1 MPASRKKIPRLRIT
15 PRLSGIEEP
24 RGSATI
30 PSMPVTKEKD
40 LPDNL
45 KAVWL
50 KAMSA
55 MELKNFGYAS
65 QLYQSILKA
74 HPEFLLARQLARKAA
89 IAKNAGKKGM
99 LGAFS
104 SASFSTMKVQSLVK
118 KDPVAALEAIEKSL
132 ENDPFNPQINQ
143 ILREAALAANLP
155 DTAEF
160 ALQTIIDGNPKDTR
174 TMHELAKLYL
184 NHAKPQRAVDVY
196 NRILQVAPNDLA
208 AIKGG
213 KDASAAASMLSGGW
227 ERDDATYRD
236 LMKNRDEAVA
246 LEQKGR
252 VVRSDEVIDN
262 LLKELHL
269 KVETEP
275 ESIDASRRIAEL
287 YEQKEDL
294 ANAIAWYTYAA
305 SLTNNSDASL
315 VRKVS
320 DLRIK
325 QFDHSI
331 TEFEHYI
338 AENPG
343 TDEAKACEEQLADLR
358 RQRAEL
364 LLDDARRRVERNPT
378 DLMARFELGAIL
390 VNLEK
395 YREATS
401 ELQKARQNPA
411 VHLRAVNLLGQ
422 CYSARGMLDL
432 AAETLELAV
441 SELPVMDGT
450 KKETVYNLGIVYEK
464 MGNIEKAIQCMKQ
477 IYSVDAD
484 YRDVEQRVEGSYMS

>member
-1 MPASRKKIPRLRIT
+1 MTA
-15 PRLSGIEEP
+15 
-24 RGSATI
+24 
-30 PSMPVTKEKD
+30 MPVTQEKD
-40 LPDNL
+40 LPENL

-104 SASFSTMKVQSLVK
+104 SASFSAMKVQSLVK

-132 ENDPFNPQINQ
+132 ENDPFNPQVNQ
-143 ILREAALAANLP
+143 ILREAALAASLP

-184 NHAKPQRAVDVY
+184 NHGKPQQAVEVY

-213 KDASAAASMLSGGW
+213 KDASAAASMMSGGW
-227 ERDDATYRD
+227 EKEGATYRD
-236 LMKNRDEAVA
+236 LMRNKDEAVA
-246 LEQKGR
+246 LEQKNR

-262 LLKELHL
+262 LLRELHA
-269 KVETEP
+269 KVEAEP
-275 ESIDASRRIAEL
+275 ENIDASRRIAEL

-294 ANAIAWYTYAA
+294 ENAIAWYHYAA

-315 VRKVS
+315 VRKGS
-320 DLRIK
+320 DLRLK

-331 TEFEHYI
+331 AEFEHYI

-343 TDEAKACEEQLADLR
+343 TDEAAACEEQLAGLL

-390 VNLEK
+390 VNLGK

-411 VHLRAVNLLGQ
+411 VRLKAMNLLGQ
-422 CYSARGMLDL
+422 CYSERGMLDL
-432 AAETLELAV
+432 AAETLELAS
-441 SELPVMDGT
+441 SELSLMDGA
-450 KKETVYNLGIVYEK
+450 KKEIIYSLGLVYEK
-464 MGNIEKAIQCMKQ
+464 MGDTEKSIQCMKQ
-477 IYSVDAD
+477 IYSVDSE
-484 YRDVEQRVEGSYMS
+484 YRDVEQRVEGSYTS